1 MSTHV
6 RTLIIGAGQ
15 AGLAFSRC
23 LTEAGREHLLLD
35 RGRVAE
41 RWRSERWDSFRL
53 LTPNWQTRLP
63 GYRYTGPDPDGFMTG
78 AEVVDFFAGY
88 AGSFAA
94 PVHTG
99 VAVTALDPT
108 SSGWVARAQDGEE
121 FHAAEVVVATGHYDR
136 PAIPSLASELP
147 GDVHQLHTGTYRNPG
162 QLPSGAVLVVGTG
175 PSGQQIADELARA
188 GRRVY
193 IATGHHRPLPRRYR
207 GQDVYWWMDRIGM
220 LRRTIDSLPPT
231 ASPQTAPSVVLAGE
245 SKDLNLHRLARHG
258 VVIAGR
264 LTGIGDGQVHFAA
277 DLPDRLAEAD
287 HNADRL
293 HTAVDDYVRRH
304 GVDAPPPDPAGPAE
318 APWARSAPRR
328 LGLRTHGI
336 TTVLW
341 ATGYRRDF
349 SWVNAPVFDTDDEPI
364 QRRGITAAAGLYF
377 LGLRWMYRRN
387 SNFIDGVAA
396 DAAHLAAHL
405 VGGRADDRLGV
416 LVG

>member
-15 AGLAFSRC
+15 AGLALSRC
-23 LTEAGREHLLLD
+23 LTEASREHLMLD

-63 GYRYTGPDPDGFMTG
+63 GYRYTGSDPDGFMTG
-78 AEVVDFFAGY
+78 AEVVDFFTGY
-88 AGSFAA
+88 ARSFAA

-99 VAVTALDPT
+99 VTVTTLDPT
-108 SSGWVARAQDGEE
+108 PSGWVARARDGEE
-121 FHAAEVVVATGHYDR
+121 FHASEVVVATGHYDR

-147 GDVHQLHTGTYRNPG
+147 NDVHQLHTGAYRNPG
-162 QLPSGAVLVVGTG
+162 ELPSGAVLVVGSG

-207 GQDVYWWMDRIGM
+207 GRDVYWWMDRIGM
-220 LRRTIDSLPPT
+220 LRRTIDSLPST
-231 ASPQTAPSVVLAGE
+231 ASPQNAPSVVLAGGV
-245 SKDLNLHRLARHG
+245 KDLNLHRLAEHG

-264 LTGIGDGQVHFAA
+264 LADIGDGKVHFAA

-287 HNADRL
+287 YNGERL
-293 HTAVDDYVRRH
+293 RTVVDDYIRRY
-304 GVDAPPPDPAGPAE
+304 GVDAPPPDA
-318 APWARSAPRR
+318 APPTKAAWAHAAPRR
-328 LGLRTHGI
+328 LDLRTHGI
-336 TTVLW
+336 TSVLW

-349 SWVNAPVFDTDDEPI
+349 SWVNAPVFDVDDEPI
-364 QRRGITAAAGLYF
+364 QRRGITPAAGLYF

-396 DAAHLAAHL
+396 DAAHLAAQL
-405 VGGRADDRLGV
+405 VGRRVDEPLGV